1 LRRGLPGC
9 RGSHRP
15 GLTFHAA
22 PLRADDP
29 GAPSP
34 APTRQE
40 RYSLSNMPS
49 IRPGRSPVVVP
60 LGVLFVL
67 LATCSSACFETRGT
81 AWMQEPLAPDDHPPP
96 EVSDPASP
104 APTAQHARRRT
115 RPAPE
120 PLRADDDRTESED
133 VRSAGRLLG
142 VFHNTYYSFPDQ
154 SDYAKGDDVTIFDAA
169 CKPIATVPREFHD
182 KLCVQGSGR
191 LADRRTVS
199 FAKRGCDCA
208 AVCPRS
214 AQKICYEALDPARF
228 PWGRGATGG
237 PITPFRTI
245 AVDSSIV
252 PLGTPVFIPAFV
264 GLAIP
269 GGGLHDGCFVA
280 QDRGLR
286 VVGRSVDVYTGSES
300 ATAAWNRLVGTGT
313 GVELYVDDP
322 RCAAFRAP

>member
-1 LRRGLPGC
+1 
-9 RGSHRP
+9 
-15 GLTFHAA
+15 
-22 PLRADDP
+22 
-29 GAPSP
+29 
-34 APTRQE
+34 
-40 RYSLSNMPS
+40 MPS
-49 IRPGRSPVVVP
+49 IRLDRPLVVSPWT
-60 LGVLFVL
+60 VLSVL

-81 AWMQEPLAPDDHPPP
+81 AWMQEPLAPDDHRLP
-96 EVSDPASP
+96 EGTDPAPS
-104 APTAQHARRRT
+104 ATVAQHARRRAQA
-115 RPAPE
+115 APE
-120 PLRADDDRTESED
+120 PVRPDDDRAAD
-133 VRSAGRLLG
+133 ARSAGRLLG

-154 SDYAKGDDVTIFDAA
+154 SDYAKGEDVTLFDAA
-169 CKPIATVPREFHD
+169 CKPIATVPRQFHD

-228 PWGRGATGG
+228 PWGRGATGA

-245 AVDSSIV
+245 AVDSSII

-313 GVELYVDDP
+313 GLEIYVDEP
-322 RCAAFRAP
+322 RCAALRAP